1 MSRYRIDHGFIAGMT
16 LVGAA
21 IVLLHLLRAFG
32 AVS

>member
-21 IVLLHLLRAFG
+21 LLVLNALKAFG

>member
-21 IVLLHLLRAFG
+21 FVLLHVLKAWGLQ
-32 AVS
+32 

>member
-16 LVGAA
+16 LVAFSLA
-21 IVLLHLLRAFG
+21 VLNALKAFG